1 MIKTNLFNR
10 LLTTAILLPIFIL
23 TANVDS
29 SNAQSRHLT
38 AQNIGLGGGGTAY
51 QDLYHANFIN
61 PANLMINHSKR
72 PSFTLGLAGGIYTN
86 TGGSLLNITTYNDYL
101 TSGQVIEGQDADA
114 MLNQWFGT
122 NSSEMRSVNADI
134 GIVPLG
140 IAFRQ
145 DNWSV
150 SGAARVR
157 ALGNSGYSRG
167 FADLIFRGLDSD
179 VFNESRAVNMNQ
191 EFLIYNEISLGFA
204 TTVLKR
210 DRLFGF
216 GENVRLHVGVAPKLL
231 MAVNYSRFNLT
242 SSLQIQSAT
251 NQQNAHINHNF
262 HYSFETTGD
271 ISDQM
276 AEYNSQRQNG
286 GSPEIGDFIEP
297 SGDDFTG
304 FKGTSVGV
312 DLGATLEMDIDAIS
326 VFDFGFFRGEKKLR
340 VGLSLTDLGSVTIN
354 DRTRSFS
361 AGENFR
367 WNGIH
372 YNQQSVDEEFDG
384 DDGSYFESVLKDSVG
399 NDVYG
404 NFLTQDHSG
413 FSKSLPTML
422 NFGSHLL
429 LGKFSVMFDI
439 GTGFTET
446 GTNSKKMHLALGSEY
461 RLLNRIP
468 LRVGYRTGGYSSS
481 TYHAGT
487 GLEFRNFE
495 FSIGVAAT
503 ANSKRN
509 GAAFGSAWS
518 GLVVHF

>member
-1 MIKTNLFNR
+1 MTKMNLYNR
-10 LLTTAILLPIFIL
+10 LFFKAAILSVFMLAVSI
-23 TANVDS
+23 DS

-72 PSFTLGLAGGIYTN
+72 PAFTVGLAGGIYTN

-101 TSGQVIEGQDADA
+101 TSGQVIEGPVADA

-122 NSSEMRSVNADI
+122 NSKDMRSVNADI

-140 IAFRQ
+140 LAYRH

-157 ALGNSGYSRG
+157 VLGNSGYSRG
-167 FADLIFRGLDSD
+167 FADLIFRGLDSE

-191 EFLIYNEISLGFA
+191 EFLIYNEVSLGFA

-210 DRLFGF
+210 ERLFGF
-216 GENVRLHVGVAPKLL
+216 AENVKLHVGVAPKLL
-231 MAVNYSRFNLT
+231 MGVNYSRFNLT

-251 NQQNAHINHNF
+251 NNQNAHINHNF
-262 HYSFETTGD
+262 RYSFETTGD
-271 ISDQM
+271 ISDQL

-297 SGDDFTG
+297 SADDFTG

-312 DLGATLEMDIDAIS
+312 DLGATLEMDIDEIS
-326 VFDFGFFRGEKKLR
+326 FFDFGFFRGEKKLR
-340 VGLSLTDLGSVTIN
+340 VGLSLTDLGSVKIN

-361 AGENFR
+361 AGENFT
-367 WNGIH
+367 WNGIN
-372 YNQQSVDEEFDG
+372 YDQQTVDEQFDG
-384 DDGSYFESVLKDSVG
+384 DDGSYFESILRDSVG
-399 NDVYG
+399 NDVYA
-404 NFLTQDHSG
+404 NFLTQEHSG
-413 FSKSLPTML
+413 FSRGLPTML

-446 GTNSKKMHLALGSEY
+446 GTNSKKMHLAMGTEY
-461 RLLNRIP
+461 RVINRIP
-468 LRVGYRTGGYSSS
+468 LRVGFRTGGYSST

-495 FSIGVAAT
+495 FSIGAATT
-503 ANSKRN
+503 ANSKQY
-509 GAAFGSAWS
+509 GAAIGSAWS
-518 GLVVHF
+518 GLVIHF

>member
-1 MIKTNLFNR
+1 MIKMNLYNQ
-10 LLTTAILLPIFIL
+10 LLTAATFLLVFSF
-23 TANVDS
+23 TVNVES

-86 TGGSLLNITTYNDYL
+86 TGGSLLNISTYNDYL
-101 TSGQVIEGQDADA
+101 TTGQVIEGPVADA
-114 MLNQWFGT
+114 MLNQWFGS
-122 NSSEMRSVNADI
+122 NSSDMRSVNADI

-140 IAFRQ
+140 TAFRR

-150 SGAARVR
+150 SGAVRVR
-157 ALGNSGYSRG
+157 VLGNSGYSRG
-167 FADLIFRGLDSD
+167 FADLIFRGLDSE

-191 EFLIYNEISLGFA
+191 EFLIYNEVSLGFA
-204 TTVLKR
+204 TTVFKR

-216 GENVRLHVGVAPKLL
+216 AENVKLHVGVAPKLL
-231 MAVNYSRFNLT
+231 MAVNYTRFNLT
-242 SSLQIQSAT
+242 STLQIQSAT
-251 NQQNAHINHNF
+251 NEQNAHINHNF
-262 HYSFETTGD
+262 RYSFDTAGD
-271 ISDQM
+271 MSDQF
-276 AEYNSQRQNG
+276 AEFNSQRQNG
-286 GSPEIGDFIEP
+286 NDPELGDFIEP
-297 SGDDFTG
+297 TANDYTG

-312 DLGATLEMDIDAIS
+312 DLGATLEMDIDGIS
-326 VFDFGFFRGEKKLR
+326 AFDFGFFRGDKKLR
-340 VGLSLTDLGSVTIN
+340 VGLSLTDLGSVKIN

-361 AGENFR
+361 AGENFT
-367 WNGIH
+367 WNGIN
-372 YNQQSVDEEFDG
+372 YNQQTIDDEFDG

-399 NDVYG
+399 NDIYG

-413 FSKSLPTML
+413 FSRGLPTML

-429 LGKFSVMFDI
+429 LGKFSLMFDI

-446 GTNSKKMHLALGSEY
+446 GTNSKNMHLALGTEY
-461 RLLNRIP
+461 RLINRIP

-495 FSIGVAAT
+495 FSVGAATT

-509 GAAFGSAWS
+509 GASIGTAWS
-518 GLVVHF
+518 GFVIHF